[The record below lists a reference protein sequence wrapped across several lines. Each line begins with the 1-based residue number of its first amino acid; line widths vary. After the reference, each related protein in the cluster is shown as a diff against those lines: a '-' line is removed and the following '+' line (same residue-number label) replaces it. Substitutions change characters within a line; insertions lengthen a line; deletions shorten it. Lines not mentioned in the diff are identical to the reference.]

1 MESNNLKIDWGLVL
15 KPLIEKYRGEKHP
28 LNYHSIYELM
38 VMVILSA
45 QTTDDLI
52 NDVTPP
58 FFKKFPDFKSLSK
71 AKHEELIPYL
81 SKVRNFFKKSDW
93 ILEIAQLIKEDKN
106 IPTTIEALV
115 DLKGIGRKSAN
126 VIMREAKL
134 EAEGIIC
141 DLHVIRVAERLGLTE
156 EKKDGNK
163 VEKDLMQKLPKKIWG
178 DVGMALSFLGRDTC
192 RPTNPKHEECPLNKV
207 CEYCLKNNH
216 GS

>member
-1 MESNNLKIDWGLVL
+1 MASNNPEVDWASAL
-15 KPLIEKYRGEKHP
+15 KPLIAKYKNEKHP
-28 LNYHSIYELM
+28 LNYHSIYELT

-58 FFKKFPDFKSLSK
+58 FFEKYPNFKSLSK
-71 AKHEELIPYL
+71 ATHEDLEPYL
-81 SKVRNFFKKSDW
+81 SKIRNFYKKASW
-93 ILEIAQLIKEDKN
+93 ILEIAQLIKDDKN
-106 IPTTIEALV
+106 IPTTIDALV

-126 VIMREAKL
+126 VIMREAKI

-141 DLHVIRVAERLGLTE
+141 DLHVIRVAERVGLTD

-163 VEKDLMQKLPKKIWG
+163 VEKDLMQLLPKKIWG

-192 RPTNPKHEECPLNKV
+192 RPTNPKHEECLLNKV
-207 CEYCLKNNH
+207 CEYCLKNNRD
-216 GS
+216 S